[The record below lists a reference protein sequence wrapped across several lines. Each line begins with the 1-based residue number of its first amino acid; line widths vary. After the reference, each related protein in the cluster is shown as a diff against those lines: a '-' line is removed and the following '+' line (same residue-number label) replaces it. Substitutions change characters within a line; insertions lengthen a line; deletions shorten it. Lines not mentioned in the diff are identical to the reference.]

1 MTAIRCYEG
10 DEVHTTEQDVEITQ
24 LKDAV
29 VEAAIAWAS
38 DFIVKPQTNPI
49 DDELYFAVDTLIV
62 AREKAEKQQ

>member
-1 MTAIRCYEG
+1 MRRQSQEG
-10 DEVHTTEQDVEITQ
+10 DEVSTTEQDVEIAR

-49 DDELYFAVDTLIV
+49 DDELYFAVDALNA
-62 AREKAEKQQ
+62 AREKAKKL